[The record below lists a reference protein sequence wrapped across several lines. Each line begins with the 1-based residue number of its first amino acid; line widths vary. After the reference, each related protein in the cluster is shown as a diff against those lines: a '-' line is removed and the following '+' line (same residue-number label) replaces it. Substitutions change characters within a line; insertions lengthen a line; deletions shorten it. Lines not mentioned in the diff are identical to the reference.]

1 MNLKELNEK
10 YEIALDMAEN
20 SRINNAPELEQMWL
34 NEACSLQE
42 RIEEINSE
50 AIEEHN
56 TWRESFQ
63 ADLKSGRYRRY

>member
-34 NEACSLQE
+34 NEACKLQE
-42 RIEEINSE
+42 RIE
-50 AIEEHN
+50 AVEEHN

-63 ADLKSGRYRRY
+63 ADLKLGRYRRY